1 MKKYQTAVLGATGA
15 VGEEILSILAERDFP
30 VGGLKLLASGRS
42 AGKKLV
48 FRGQEYTV
56 EEAGPDSFKGVEIAF
71 FSAGGGVSQEFAPIA
86 VEAGAVVI
94 DNTSAFRM
102 DPKVPLV
109 VPEVNASD
117 LEWHQGIIANPNCST
132 IIMVVALNPIH
143 QTAGIKRIVV
153 STYQAVSGAG
163 ARAIEALKDQV
174 RAYAE
179 SRVVEP
185 SLLPYARAARHYPI
199 AFNLIP
205 HIDIFGEAGYTKE
218 EWKMVNET
226 RKIMHDASMA
236 VTATTVRVPV
246 LRCHSESVNVETHR
260 KLSAAEA
267 RELLSGAPGVVVQ
280 DDPEHQVYPMP
291 LDGSGKDP
299 VFVGRIR
306 EDLSIANGLNL
317 WVVGDQIRKG
327 AALNA
332 IQIAEYLIEHHLLQ
346 RPA

>member
-1 MKKYQTAVLGATGA
+1 MRKYQTAVVGATGA
-15 VGEEILSILAERDFP
+15 VGEEILSILDERNFP

-56 EEAGPDSFKGVEIAF
+56 EEAKPDSFKGVEIAF
-71 FSAGGGVSQEFAPIA
+71 FSAGGGVSQELAPAA

-109 VPEVNASD
+109 VPEVNPSD

-143 QTAGIKRIVV
+143 QEAGIKRIVV

-163 ARAIEALKDQV
+163 ARAMEALKDQV

-179 SRVVEP
+179 NRVVEP
-185 SLLPYARAARHYPI
+185 SLLPYAKAARHYPI

-205 HIDIFGEAGYTKE
+205 HIDIFTEGGAFSGPDRHLPE
-218 EWKMVNET
+218 
-226 RKIMHDASMA
+226 RS
-236 VTATTVRVPV
+236 PV
-246 LRCHSESVNVETHR
+246 DWRR
-260 KLSAAEA
+260 
-267 RELLSGAPGVVVQ
+267 
-280 DDPEHQVYPMP
+280 
-291 LDGSGKDP
+291 
-299 VFVGRIR
+299 
-306 EDLSIANGLNL
+306 
-317 WVVGDQIRKG
+317 
-327 AALNA
+327 
-332 IQIAEYLIEHHLLQ
+332 
-346 RPA
+346 